1 MKQNAP
7 KHFSLQ
13 ILEAKHSRALGIM
26 KPVWSTMFMK
36 PDELFL
42 MTLYGYSLAANK
54 NDSIH
59 EILSD
64 TKNAITRVIFWDTN
78 FKVTQPAQ
86 DPYAGCVKIWSLYLK
101 KWQSYGVFN
110 VRPYLNTNITDRHSK
125 AASHVYFWAVSG
137 VSRAVTMRQNL
148 FKHSPNLEFRNTAPS
163 SVQWALLTS
172 WVVPTTQVGPCLAS
186 WEGSAYLVGWA

>member
-42 MTLYGYSLAANK
+42 MTLYGYSLAANE

-78 FKVTQPAQ
+78 LNFEHNLHKGLGYHV
-86 DPYAGCVKIWSLYLK
+86 LK
-101 KWQSYGVFN
+101 FEVH
-110 VRPYLNTNITDRHSK
+110 I
-125 AASHVYFWAVSG
+125 
-137 VSRAVTMRQNL
+137 
-148 FKHSPNLEFRNTAPS
+148 
-163 SVQWALLTS
+163 
-172 WVVPTTQVGPCLAS
+172 
-186 WEGSAYLVGWA
+186 